1 VSHLIKRIHTDK
13 MPSITKIASIVAA
26 VASVASALPAQP
38 RFTEM
43 QDKIFNVMKR
53 QSAAEQALGLTDV
66 DVLQLYVYTSR
77 LFHNR
82 SLTRNQQRPY
92 PRVARDLLLPTGFR
106 HVPQ

>member
-1 VSHLIKRIHTDK
+1 MLFHHTTALYILRNCRYYNNPPVSNITIRKQKKKSVSHLIKRIHTDK

-66 DVLQLYVYTSR
+66 DVLQLYV
-77 LFHNR
+77 
-82 SLTRNQQRPY
+82 
-92 PRVARDLLLPTGFR
+92 
-106 HVPQ
+106 